1 LARAITRGGFSRG
14 ALQFLYKHA
23 AKLDILVVWINCRIV
38 RSWLADE
45 DYGSIAAAVEILVEK
60 GKFEPTVALGI
71 AEAIEASVMHAQFV
85 TVPILDARLQE
96 LRAEIRISA
105 MSLESKLSASV
116 QELKSTILAVEA
128 KSDFKLGELES
139 RIDLKLSGLESRVDR
154 KWVEL
159 KSNLDRRFSELETRM
174 ERNKAELIRW
184 VFLVMLG
191 NVALSAGATAVLGA
205 FKHIG

>member
-1 LARAITRGGFSRG
+1 M
-14 ALQFLYKHA
+14 ALH
-23 AKLDILVVWINCRIV
+23 
-38 RSWLADE
+38 
-45 DYGSIAAAVEILVEK
+45 AAAVEILVEK
-60 GKFEPTVALGI
+60 GRFEPTVALCI

-85 TVPILDARLQE
+85 TVPILEARLQE

-116 QELKSTILAVEA
+116 QELRSNILAVEG
-128 KSDFKLGELES
+128 K
-139 RIDLKLSGLESRVDR
+139 
-154 KWVEL
+154 
-159 KSNLDRRFSELETRM
+159 LETRM

-191 NVALSAGATAVLGA
+191 NVALSACATAVLSA